1 MQNFLQKMLCR
12 LPRLRSYLKQWKKCQ
27 NMKKITLFI
36 MDVGVLDQ
44 SRQHLWPPAIPR
56 LLHYLL
62 YNVFS
67 ASACISKRPAS
78 NKKSQ
83 KNPQSQKKN
92 PKTTLYPIPHDCVPT
107 FPINPTLT
115 LLLNLYVSIILDY
128 YYNFIMI
135 TIFYISSITTSLLL
149 QNPFIYELYNH
160 YDTLILYINE

>member
-1 MQNFLQKMLCR
+1 MYNCNAILELVM
-12 LPRLRSYLKQWKKCQ
+12 YY
-27 NMKKITLFI
+27 LFI
-36 MDVGVLDQ
+36 LFQFMLYKAFTQ
-44 SRQHLWPPAIPR
+44 RQHLWPPAIPR

-135 TIFYISSITTSLLL
+135 TIFLYFIDYYFIASSKPIYI
-149 QNPFIYELYNH
+149 
-160 YDTLILYINE
+160 